1 MKNILIVGAGLCG
14 SLLALRMA
22 QKGFK
27 VTVVEKRP
35 DIRTTVLDAGRSI
48 NLALSNRGMK
58 ALKMAGMEEDVK
70 SLLIPMT
77 GRMIHEKSSGK
88 TFLSPYSGRNNEYIN
103 SVSRPGLNKVLLT
116 AAEKEGVEIHFNQ
129 ACKSIDFEKTT
140 VVCENFESK
149 EEVTFQA
156 DVIFGTDGAGSV
168 IRSSMINNPDF
179 LFSISHQ
186 WLSHGYKELEILAA
200 DNSEYK
206 IYKNAL
212 HIWPRGEYMLIALP
226 NLDGSFTVTLFL
238 PHKGKPYSFETLTS
252 NEKIDKF
259 FSKEFPDV
267 LKLIPNL
274 TEQFSQN
281 PIGNLGTIKCSP
293 WNHSGK
299 VLIMGDAAHAMVPFY
314 AQGMNSS
321 FEDVAEFSEILD
333 KYESR
338 MKTGNNI
345 WQEIFDE
352 FQEKRIKNAEAICDL
367 SLDNFEEMKAH
378 TGLPIFQVKRKFEIA
393 FESEFPTEYF
403 SKYSLVT
410 FREDLSYSEAKRLGR
425 AQDNAILSL
434 LYENKLDESLPLEEN
449 LQKVKERTKLIL
461 EQENKPGYLHYT
473 NSDF

>member
-35 DIRTTVLDAGRSI
+35 DLRTTVLDAGRSI
-48 NLALSNRGMK
+48 NLALSNRGIR
-58 ALKMAGMEEDVK
+58 ALKTAGIEDEVNK
-70 SLLIPMT
+70 LLIPMT

-88 TFLSPYSGRNNEYIN
+88 TFLSPYSGRNDEYIN
-103 SVSRPGLNKVLLT
+103 SVSRPGLNKVLLN
-116 AAEKEGVEIHFNQ
+116 AAEEEGVKIYFNHP
-129 ACKSIDFEKTT
+129 CKSIDFENTT
-140 VVCENFESK
+140 IVCDNTETQK
-149 EEVTFQA
+149 EVTFQA

-168 IRSSMINNPDF
+168 IRSAMINNPDF

-186 WLSHGYKELEILAA
+186 WLSHGYKELEILP
-200 DNSEYK
+200 DKNNGYK

-212 HIWPRGEYMLIALP
+212 HIWPRGENMLIALP
-226 NLDGSFTVTLFL
+226 NLNGSFTVTLFL
-238 PHKGKPYSFETLTS
+238 PHKKSYYSFENLTTS
-252 NEKIDKF
+252 EKVTEF
-259 FSKEFPDV
+259 FQNEFPDV
-267 LKLIPNL
+267 LQLIPNL
-274 TEQFSQN
+274 TEQFFTN
-281 PIGNLGTIKCSP
+281 PIGLMGTVKCAP
-293 WNHSGK
+293 LHYEGK
-299 VLIMGDAAHAMVPFY
+299 VLLMGDAAHAMVPFY
-314 AQGMNSS
+314 GQGMNAS
-321 FEDVAEFSEILD
+321 FEDVGVLDRIIENYKTTSSEWNWN
-333 KYESR
+333 
-338 MKTGNNI
+338 T
-345 WQEIFDE
+345 IFE
-352 FQEKRIKNAEAICDL
+352 TFEKARIADAQAIGEL

-378 TGLPIFQVKRKFEIA
+378 TGMELFQKKRKLEIA